1 MFRTRFRISTKSILP
16 LINEPENGHRPIPV
30 AIPGGISPVMAADFV
45 ERVYAVVARIPQGRV
60 TTYGRIARALGSPRS
75 ARMVGWALNSCPAE
89 RDLPAHRVVNRNGV
103 LTGALHFGHPD
114 VMRGLLLAED
124 VTFLGEVTVDL
135 EKHLWDPGDDPSL
148 DHLAV
153 IRT

>member
-1 MFRTRFRISTKSILP
+1 MPS
-16 LINEPENGHRPIPV
+16 
-30 AIPGGISPVMAADFV
+30 DFV
-45 ERVYAVVARIPQGRV
+45 ERVYVVVARIPPGHV

-75 ARMVGWALNSCPAE
+75 ARMVGWALNSCPTE

-114 VMRGLLLAED
+114 VMRALLLAED
-124 VTFLGEVTVDL
+124 VTFLDEITVDL
-135 EKHLWDPGDDPSL
+135 EKHLWDPAGEPSL
-148 DHLAV
+148 DYLTV